1 MRLPL
6 PFREGDATCLPESQE
21 INWRDAAPGEYVMQ
35 KSTTLVVLST
45 SMLIAGAG
53 LCLADGRSVS
63 GGIGD
68 WQTTVIPGAVAVRA
82 VPSDS
87 GRRSELQA
95 RADREHALE
104 GIASYYWQGEKTASG
119 EPFDKKALTAAHP
132 TLPFN
137 SLVRVT
143 DRASGGSVV
152 VRINDRG
159 PFKPG
164 RVIDLSEGAAEVI
177 GMKQRG
183 LTPVELEV
191 LAGP

>member
-1 MRLPL
+1 MRV
-6 PFREGDATCLPESQE
+6 RQM
-21 INWRDAAPGEYVMQ
+21 RVMQ
-35 KSTTLVVLST
+35 NTHLTVLTLT
-45 SMLIAGAG
+45 MLIAGGG
-53 LCLADGRSVS
+53 LCLAEEPRTTDGIGSWRTTVSAAAPSVGSPGASSRRDPGRSARS
-63 GGIGD
+63 
-68 WQTTVIPGAVAVRA
+68 QTGSA
-82 VPSDS
+82 S
-87 GRRSELQA
+87 
-95 RADREHALE
+95 EHALE
-104 GIASYYWQGEKTASG
+104 GIASYYWQGQKTASG

-143 DRASGGSVV
+143 DRDSGGSVV

-177 GMKQRG
+177 GMTRRG
-183 LTPVELEV
+183 LTPVALEV